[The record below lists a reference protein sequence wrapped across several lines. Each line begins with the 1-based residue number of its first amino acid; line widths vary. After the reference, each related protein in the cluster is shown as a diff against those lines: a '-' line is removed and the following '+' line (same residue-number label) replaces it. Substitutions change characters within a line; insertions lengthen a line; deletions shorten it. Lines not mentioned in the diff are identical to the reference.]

1 MRDSKVRKITVIYI
15 LINYLIYYVNKFI
28 KCNLTKYE
36 KKINLNFFEYHNLK
50 CCHIWKTG
58 AEINHDDVRVAM
70 LRMHHTVDIL
80 KTERYCMYSTAKHSL
95 YIKQKLGIKNGIG
108 LQNVTKTEMNKND

>member
-1 MRDSKVRKITVIYI
+1 M
-15 LINYLIYYVNKFI
+15 
-28 KCNLTKYE
+28 
-36 KKINLNFFEYHNLK
+36 
-50 CCHIWKTG
+50 
-58 AEINHDDVRVAM
+58 RVAM